1 MARIEMGP
9 WSHQSEVRAGL
20 AVLALSTPMTGAGYA
35 RSSPALGLVTHDKF
49 FVVTGSHR
57 SFTCDQ
63 CHNTSAPSF
72 ALAEGGVECLACHT
86 DGATSPVHASVPNYA
101 WAAASCMACHQDGS
115 GGLPANHDL
124 AFFPVT
130 GTKHASLG
138 CSDCHGATKAIADIT
153 CVPCHAQSDTAVF
166 HAAIPTL

>member
-20 AVLALSTPMTGAGYA
+20 AVLALSSPMTGAGCA

-63 CHNTSAPSF
+63 CLSTSAPSF
-72 ALAEGGVECLACHT
+72 ALAEGGGECLACHT
-86 DGATSPVHASVPNYA
+86 DGATSPAHVSVPNL
-101 WAAASCMACHQDGS
+101 HIGHREPP
-115 GGLPANHDL
+115 GPA
-124 AFFPVT
+124 
-130 GTKHASLG
+130 
-138 CSDCHGATKAIADIT
+138 
-153 CVPCHAQSDTAVF
+153 Q
-166 HAAIPTL
+166 